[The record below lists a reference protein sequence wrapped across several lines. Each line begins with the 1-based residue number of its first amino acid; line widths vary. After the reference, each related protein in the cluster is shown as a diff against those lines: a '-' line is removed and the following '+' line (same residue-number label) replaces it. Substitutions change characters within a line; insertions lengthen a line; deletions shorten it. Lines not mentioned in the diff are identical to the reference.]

1 MTNMRSD
8 HQYHLIVVKFYHYQ
22 KVNSAHQKLT
32 SSCWTLSYITVFVNL
47 SAFIKQ
53 LKINS
58 ASSGERGEEALR
70 SARVGGEEPR
80 AEEERG

>member
-47 SAFIKQ
+47 SDVIKQ

-58 ASSGERGEEALR
+58 ASSGARGEEALR
-70 SARVGGEEPR
+70 SARVGGEEP
-80 AEEERG
+80 